1 MFGID
6 PIWGLAKNRLA
17 FTNNI
22 KMKLSVIMG
31 ILHMTLGIIMK
42 GTNAVYFRRWPDLFT
57 EVFTGLIILLGLFG
71 WMDILIFGK
80 WFTELNI
87 DDKTLVNEGELFDK
101 LNHDESAEPEYRG
114 DWDNNHTPSVINIMI
129 NTVFQFGQIPE
140 DQK

>member
-57 EVFTGLIILLGLFG
+57 EVFTGLVILLGLFG